1 MSTLLH
7 RSMASSHPPYV
18 VKFSSEKYEPSFIGH
33 EILKQTLN
41 IKPYQNFISNTE
53 MKHADICNHP

>member
-1 MSTLLH
+1 
-7 RSMASSHPPYV
+7 MASSHPPYV